1 MTSNYLEQLASE
13 WYEYRGFFVRRN
25 VPVGS
30 GPKGGHEAELTI
42 VAIHPGDNRVVH
54 IEPSMDAHS
63 WEVRE
68 KRFTKKFKAGR
79 DHLADATG
87 RLCPAGEIEQIAL
100 IALGSRTNH
109 PTLGGGT
116 VLTIADFMAEILAAM
131 KQRSGDELAVPQQ
144 YPILRTLQFVVEN
157 RRAVITALMEQDPR
171 QISF

>member
-25 VPVGS
+25 VPVGHGDKS
-30 GPKGGHEAELTI
+30 GYEAELTI
-42 VAIHPGDNRVVH
+42 VAIHPGENRVVH

-63 WEVRE
+63 WDVRE
-68 KRFTKKFKAGR
+68 KRFSKKFNAGR
-79 DHLADATG
+79 EHLVGATG
-87 RLCPAGEIEQIAL
+87 GLCPAGNIEQIAL

-116 VLTIADFMAEILAAM
+116 VLTIADFMTEILTEL
-131 KQRSGDELAVPQQ
+131 KDRSGDELSVPQQ
-144 YPILRTLQFVVEN
+144 YPILRTLQFVAEN
-157 RRAVITALMEQDPR
+157 SRAVITALMEQDPR

>member
-25 VPVGS
+25 VPVGQ
-30 GPKGGHEAELTI
+30 GGKGGHEAELTI

-79 DHLADATG
+79 EHLADVTG
-87 RLCPAGEIEQIAL
+87 GLCAANEIEQIAL
-100 IALGSRTNH
+100 IALGSRVNH
-109 PTLGGGT
+109 PTLGGGI
-116 VLTIADFMAEILAAM
+116 VLTIAGFMAEILEEL
-131 KQRSGDELAVPQQ
+131 KLRSSDELSVPQQ
-144 YPILRTLQFVVEN
+144 YPILRTLEFVAEN

>member
-30 GPKGGHEAELTI
+30 GPKGGYEAELTI

-68 KRFTKKFKAGR
+68 KRFSKKFKAGR
-79 DHLADATG
+79 NHLADATG
-87 RLCPAGEIEQIAL
+87 KLCPAGEIEQIAL

-116 VLTIADFMAEILAAM
+116 VLTIADFMAEILAEM
-131 KQRSGDELAVPQQ
+131 KQRSSDELSVPQQ
-144 YPILRTLQFVVEN
+144 YPILRTLQFVAEN